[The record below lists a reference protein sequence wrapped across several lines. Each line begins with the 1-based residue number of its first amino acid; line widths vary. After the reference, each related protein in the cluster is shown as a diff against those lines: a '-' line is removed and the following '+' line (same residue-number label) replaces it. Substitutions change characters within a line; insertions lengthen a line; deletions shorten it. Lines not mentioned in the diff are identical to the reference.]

1 MGKSESGPRT
11 RAGKWGTALRS
22 LKGWGLCLRVQEP
35 WSPEVLGGV
44 WRMSK
49 NTCGREAV
57 AGGGRFKAGDG
68 KRGEHVSMGMMP
80 VKGGLQVGSR

>member
-1 MGKSESGPRT
+1 MGDSIKEPQRLG
-11 RAGKWGTALRS
+11 ALFKGTGAMVSR
-22 LKGWGLCLRVQEP
+22 GT
-35 WSPEVLGGV
+35 GGV